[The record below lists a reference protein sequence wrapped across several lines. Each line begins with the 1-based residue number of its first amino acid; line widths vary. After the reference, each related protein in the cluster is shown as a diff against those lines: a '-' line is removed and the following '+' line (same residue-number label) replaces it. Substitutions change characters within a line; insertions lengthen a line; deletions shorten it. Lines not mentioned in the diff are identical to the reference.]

1 MHAPTASRYSRSGA
15 RNGLPWSRRGTPS
28 GSARHWITSWPGS
41 TQLRVRFPER
51 CARAVAARRNS
62 LFWETISGSR
72 TTSTGPSRSCRS
84 INPRGGQSAY
94 DGSIAAKK
102 RSAGRD
108 GALTA
113 LKASDPK
120 LARLIDATEPV
131 DTKAWRR
138 ARPLG
143 EPFGVLVYSI
153 IGQQISGVA
162 ARAIAGRLTDRFGG
176 RMPSP
181 AELLALDPVDLKS
194 VGLSRMK
201 VEYLRS
207 LAEHVVSGELQIDQL
222 HTLSDDEVREQ
233 ITASRGLGRWTADMF
248 LLINLERPDILPI
261 GDLGIR
267 TAVQRLYRLDHLPT
281 PKEVDAI
288 GEKWRPHRSLA
299 SFYLWASARQ
309 APKATA

>member
-1 MHAPTASRYSRSGA
+1 MRPA
-15 RNGLPWSRRGTPS
+15 
-28 GSARHWITSWPGS
+28 
-41 TQLRVRFPER
+41 
-51 CARAVAARRNS
+51 
-62 LFWETISGSR
+62 
-72 TTSTGPSRSCRS
+72 
-84 INPRGGQSAY
+84 
-94 DGSIAAKK
+94 D
-102 RSAGRD
+102 RD
-108 GALTA
+108 GVLDA
-113 LKASDPK
+113 LKASDAK

-153 IGQQISGVA
+153 IGQQISGFA
-162 ARAIAGRLTDRFGG
+162 ARAIAGRLTERFGG

-207 LAEHVVSGELQIDQL
+207 LAEHVVSGELQIDHL
-222 HTLSDDEVREQ
+222 DTLSDDEVRTQ

-299 SFYLWASARQ
+299 SFYLWASTRQ